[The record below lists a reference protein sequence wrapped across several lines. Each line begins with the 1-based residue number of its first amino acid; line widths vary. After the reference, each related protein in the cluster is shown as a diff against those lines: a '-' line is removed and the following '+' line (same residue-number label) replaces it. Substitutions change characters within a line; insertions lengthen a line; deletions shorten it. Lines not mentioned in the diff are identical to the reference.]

1 MKPRRHEEHKQH
13 TFDAFV
19 KKVLRNE
26 LLDYLDEMARRA
38 KREISFSALPV
49 EAMEQLSVH
58 DKYFTEYRTFSVLEY
73 SVYIDNEELA
83 EVVAALPKEK
93 RDTILLAFFLK
104 MSDYEI
110 ARQLGILRR
119 TVTYRRTSTLK
130 LLKKMMGGHTDEQ

>member
-26 LLDYLDEMARRA
+26 LLDYLDETARRG
-38 KREISFSALPV
+38 KHEITFSALPV
-49 EAMEQLSVH
+49 EAMEQLSIR
-58 DKYFTEYRTFSVLEY
+58 DKYFTEDRTFSVLEF

-83 EVVAALPKEK
+83 EAVASLSREK
-93 RDTILLAFFLK
+93 RDTILLSFFLG

-110 ARQLGILRR
+110 ARRTDVLRR

-130 LLKKMMGGHTDEQ
+130 LLKKMMGGHTDD

>member
-1 MKPRRHEEHKQH
+1 MTPQRHEEHKQH
-13 TFDAFV
+13 TFDSFV

-26 LLDYLDEMARRA
+26 LLDYLDETARRG

-49 EAMEQLSVH
+49 ETMEQLSVY
-58 DKYFTEYRTFSVLEY
+58 DRYFTEDRTFFVLDF

-83 EVVAALPKEK
+83 DAVAALPKEK
-93 RDTILLAFFLK
+93 RDTILLAFFLR

-110 ARQLGILRR
+110 ARQLGVLRR

-130 LLKKMMGGHTDEQ
+130 LLKKMMGGQTDG